1 MLYIKI
7 MRIDLQLHSL
17 YSDGYYSPAQLAR
30 LIYLRG
36 IKAASLT
43 DHNTIAGQAEFK
55 RACARYNIKFI
66 PGLELYARYKSR
78 TFNILW
84 YNYDANSPALSKMLN
99 TTWMRRRRFAEKVAG
114 RWRRLGL
121 KFDWRRFLRAHPY
134 YLPANHLADAVWKSP
149 HNRKKIREGLEL
161 KRVREED
168 IMRYCLFPKSGPRF
182 KDAHISLTRILK
194 VRKEAG
200 GQLIFCHPG
209 LNNKTRNGFVEQAV
223 AAGLDGIELLS
234 PHHSH
239 NTIMYL
245 NSIFKKKKIIMT
257 GGSDF
262 HKPGDIG
269 TKPRYSWDWFVID
282 SDNLSGVSKVL
293 EKRL

>member
-1 MLYIKI
+1 

-30 LIYLRG
+30 YIYLRG

-43 DHNTIAGQAEFK
+43 DHNTIAGQVEFK
-55 RACARYNIKFI
+55 RACARYGIKFI
-66 PGLELYARYKSR
+66 PGLELYVRYKSR

-84 YNYDANSPALSKMLN
+84 YNYDVNSSVLLRMLN
-99 TTWMRRRRFAEKVAG
+99 ASCLRRRRFAEKVAG

-121 KFDWRRFLRAHPY
+121 RFDWRRFLRAHPY
-134 YLPANHLADAVWKSP
+134 YLPVNHLADAVWKSP
-149 HNRKKIREGLEL
+149 LNRRHIRDALGL
-161 KRVREED
+161 KHVREED
-168 IMRYCLFPKSGPRF
+168 IMRYCLFPKSGPRLQ
-182 KDAHISLTRILK
+182 DAHISLTKILK

-209 LNNKTRNGFVEQAV
+209 LNNKTRNGLVEQV
-223 AAGLDGIELLS
+223 IEAGLDGIELLS

-245 NSIFKKKKIIMT
+245 NNIFKKKKIIMS

-262 HKPGDIG
+262 HKSGDFG
-269 TKPRYSWDWFVID
+269 TRPRYSWDWFVID
-282 SDNLSGVSKVL
+282 SDNLSGISKILVN
-293 EKRL
+293 KK